1 MKITRKLFL
10 VNGLVCTEKDVNAI
24 KRVMPEIA
32 VEEATFVMEMSLDE
46 FMEKAARIEEKE
58 S

>member
-10 VNGLVCTEKDVNAI
+10 VNGSVCTEKDVNAI
-24 KRVMPEIA
+24 KRVMPAIE
-32 VEEATFVMEMSLDE
+32 VEEATFQLEMSLEE
-46 FMEKAARIEEKE
+46 FMEKAERVEREE